1 MDNETKLSE
10 EQINSIKQELSEKK
24 TDLDLNE
31 FMAKHLNDKQK
42 QAVMNIASDPE
53 KLKAIMNSPI
63 AKKLMEKFS
72 KE

>member
-10 EQINSIKQELSEKK
+10 EQINSIKQELSKK
-24 TDLDLNE
+24 KGDVDLNE

-42 QAVMNIASDPE
+42 QAVMNIAADPE

>member
-1 MDNETKLSE
+1 MDNETKLSG
-10 EQINSIKQELSEKK
+10 EQINSIKQELSEKNG
-24 TDLDLNE
+24 DIDLNE
-31 FMAKHLNDKQK
+31 FMSKHLNDKQK

-53 KLKAIMNSPI
+53 KLQAIMNSPI

>member
-1 MDNETKLSE
+1 MDNETKLSSQ
-10 EQINSIKQELSEKK
+10 QINSIKEELTAKK
-24 TDLDLNE
+24 GDVDLNE
-31 FMAKHLNDKQK
+31 FMAKHLNEKQQ